1 MLNIFFLLPSR
12 SQINVINLFNF
23 NDLIFVVLHD

>member
-12 SQINVINLFNF
+12 SQINVINWFNF
-23 NDLIFVVLHD
+23 NDLIFVVRHD